1 MKTYCW
7 LCLYR
12 LRRVSAHVEEGE
24 NTLIVILSGIAD
36 SSIARWFLLCQ
47 MLNSK
52 SAWQQMVCISFSYR
66 EVRTEQPP
74 SPFISKL
81 ALHFQTDHC
90 CKDLLRNSSPLS
102 LWKQD
107 EHPFC
112 GPGELVRLV
121 AVVQYAHTLLSISSI
136 RLCYEAATMFLLLVM
151 TDLMSVD
158 LFCCCTC
165 CKSFWIRE
173 VHKLHVVNWSCQLPS
188 SLWAFHFVWVCIC
201 VKSGFSSFWFFFFV
215 IFNRNVTFFYL
226 IFWIYCKQMWDYVFL
241 L

>member
-102 LWKQD
+102 LS
-107 EHPFC
+107 ENRTSTH
-112 GPGELVRLV
+112 
-121 AVVQYAHTLLSISSI
+121 
-136 RLCYEAATMFLLLVM
+136 
-151 TDLMSVD
+151 SVD
-158 LFCCCTC
+158 LGNSLGLSLWFSTLTRSSRSVPYVFVTKLRRCFCCLWWRT
-165 CKSFWIRE
+165 SW
-173 VHKLHVVNWSCQLPS
+173 VLTYSAVALVVN
-188 SLWAFHFVWVCIC
+188 H
-201 VKSGFSSFWFFFFV
+201 SG
-215 IFNRNVTFFYL
+215 
-226 IFWIYCKQMWDYVFL
+226 
-241 L
+241 